1 MLMIRKHI
9 GYLEVLADLLLNNKL
24 DFGPAILISFDVE
37 SPLDSYIREIDVAK
51 NIGHRNRVGF
61 RRLLSVSYTY
71 ETPFTLFAT
80 GHALLEE
87 CRGHRTLI
95 RIVRGNGRYGFHVG
109 EYDWHFLDPASNY
122 VEYPEFYYGDLVKE
136 AIKSGV
142 GHEIS
147 SHSFSHI
154 PYPLVDDETAERD
167 LTMSIEL
174 LESYGVK
181 PVSFAFPYNLVG
193 KTQIFSKHGL
203 RTVRVGHR
211 MFQNITYK
219 DGLVMVKSNITDFS
233 VNSLRWWI
241 KIVDLMVKRRTLL
254 NWYLHPATLYDDKS
268 YKLFEEIVK
277 YMSKKE
283 ADFLTF
289 KSFLYQYLHS

>member
-1 MLMIRKHI
+1 MSRKHI
-9 GYLEVLADLLLNNKL
+9 SILGVFADLLFNNKL

-37 SPLDSYIREIDVAK
+37 SPLDSYIREFDVAK
-51 NIGHRNRVGF
+51 NMGHRNRVGF

-71 ETPFTLFAT
+71 EAPFTLFTT

-87 CRGHRTLI
+87 CKGHRTLI
-95 RIVRGNGRYGFHVG
+95 RIVRGNRKYGFRVG

-122 VEYPEFYYGDLVKE
+122 VEHPEFYYGDLVKE

-142 GHEIS
+142 GHEIA

-167 LTMSIEL
+167 LTMSTEL
-174 LESYGVK
+174 LESYGIK
-181 PVSFAFPYNLVG
+181 PVSFAFPYNLMG
-193 KTQIFSKHGL
+193 KTQLFSKHGI
-203 RTVRVGHR
+203 RIVRVGHKMVR
-211 MFQNITYK
+211 NITYK
-219 DGLVMVKSNITDFS
+219 DGLVMVKSNITDLA
-233 VNSLRWWI
+233 VDSLRWWI

-254 NWYLHPATLYDDKS
+254 NWYLHPATLYDDKA

-277 YMSKKE
+277 YMIKKE
-283 ADFLTF
+283 VNFLTYRKF
-289 KSFLYQYLHS
+289 IHSVLSKPR

>member
-1 MLMIRKHI
+1 MIRKHI
-9 GYLEVLADLLLNNKL
+9 SLLEVLADLLLNNKL

-37 SPLDSYIREIDVAK
+37 SLLDSYIREIDVAK

-71 ETPFTLFAT
+71 EAPFTLFAT

-95 RIVRGNGRYGFHVG
+95 RIVRGNGKYGFHVG
-109 EYDWHFLDPASNY
+109 EYDWHFLDPGSNY

-142 GHEIS
+142 EHEIA

-174 LESYGVK
+174 LESYGIK

-193 KTQIFSKHGL
+193 KTHILLKHGIKI
-203 RTVRVGHR
+203 VRVGHGSTR
-211 MFQNITYK
+211 TITYN
-219 DGLVMVKSNITDFS
+219 DGLVMVKSDVTDLS
-233 VNSLRWWI
+233 INSLRWWI
-241 KIVDLMVKRRTLL
+241 KIADLLVKRRILL
-254 NWYLHPATLYDDKS
+254 SWYLHPATLYNDEA
-268 YKLFEEIVK
+268 YRVFEEVVK
-277 YMSKKE
+277 ILIKKE
-283 ADFLTF
+283 VNFLTF
-289 KSFLYQYLHS
+289 RKLHMLVSHSQ

>member
-1 MLMIRKHI
+1 MKALI
-9 GYLEVLADLLLNNKL
+9 EVLSTIIFTKSY

-37 SPLDSYIREIDVAK
+37 SPLDSYIQEIDAAK

-95 RIVRGNGRYGFHVG
+95 RIVRGNRRYGFHVG
-109 EYDWHFLDPASNY
+109 EYDWHFLDPGSNY

-142 GHEIS
+142 EHEIS

-154 PYPLVDDETAERD
+154 PYPLVDEETAERD
-167 LTMSIEL
+167 LRMSIEL

-193 KTQIFSKHGL
+193 KTQLFSRYGI
-203 RTVRVGHR
+203 RIVRVGHR
-211 MFQNITYK
+211 MFPNIKYNS
-219 DGLVMVKSNITDFS
+219 GLVMVKSDITNFS

-254 NWYLHPATLYDDKS
+254 SWHLHPAALYDDKA

-277 YMSKKE
+277 YMAKNE
-283 ADFLTF
+283 ANFLTF

>member
-1 MLMIRKHI
+1 MIRKHI
-9 GYLEVLADLLLNNKL
+9 SYLKVLAGLLLNNKL
-24 DFGPAILISFDVE
+24 DFSPVILISFDVE

-95 RIVRGNGRYGFHVG
+95 RIVRGNGKYGFHVG
-109 EYDWHFLDPASNY
+109 EYDWHFLDPGSNY

-142 GHEIS
+142 GHEIA

-167 LTMSIEL
+167 LRMSIEL

-193 KTQIFSKHGL
+193 KTQIFSRYGI
-203 RTVRVGHR
+203 RIVRVGHR
-211 MFQNITYK
+211 MFPNIKYNS
-219 DGLVMVKSNITDFS
+219 GLVMVKSNITDLS

-241 KIVDLMVKRRTLL
+241 KVVDLVVKKRTLL
-254 NWYLHPATLYDDKS
+254 SWYLHPATLYDDKA
-268 YKLFEEIVK
+268 YKVFEEIVK
-277 YMSKKE
+277 YMAKKE
-283 ADFLTF
+283 ANFLTF
-289 KSFLYQYLHS
+289 KSFLH

>member
-1 MLMIRKHI
+1 LKVLI
-9 GYLEVLADLLLNNKL
+9 EVLSTIIFAKSY

-37 SPLDSYIREIDVAK
+37 SPLDSYIQEIDVAK
-51 NIGHRNRVGF
+51 NMGHRNRVGF

-71 ETPFTLFAT
+71 EAPFTLFTT

-95 RIVRGNGRYGFHVG
+95 RIMRGNRKYGFHVG

-142 GHEIS
+142 EHEIT

-174 LESYGVK
+174 LGSYGIK

-193 KTQIFSKHGL
+193 KTQLLSKHGI
-203 RTVRVGHR
+203 RIVRVGHR
-211 MFQNITYK
+211 MFPNIKYNS
-219 DGLVMVKSNITDFS
+219 GLVMLRSNITDLG

-254 NWYLHPATLYDDKS
+254 SWYLHPATLYDDKA

-277 YMSKKE
+277 YMAKKE
-283 ADFLTF
+283 ANFLTF
-289 KSFLYQYLHS
+289 KSFLYQYFHS